1 MIIEHGIT
9 HKKVPTNLE
18 KPLRYMVSQ
27 HRSRARMP
35 QLIKQLPNPSGLLS
49 KNCNF
54 KGIGQLEQ
62 S

>member
-1 MIIEHGIT
+1 
-9 HKKVPTNLE
+9 
-18 KPLRYMVSQ
+18 
-27 HRSRARMP
+27 MP

-62 S
+62 SRQQKPIILSSIDRRVIPDLAPEKILI